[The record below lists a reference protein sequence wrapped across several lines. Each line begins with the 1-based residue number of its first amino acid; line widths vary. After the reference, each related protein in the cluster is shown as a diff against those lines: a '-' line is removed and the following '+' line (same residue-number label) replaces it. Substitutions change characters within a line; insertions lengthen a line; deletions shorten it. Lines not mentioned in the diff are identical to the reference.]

1 MTTTYTLPS
10 SLRKSQRGVSTL
22 VITMLLLLIISIVV
36 LFSTSVGFFE
46 QRSAS
51 NENRARIAE
60 QAAEAGINMAGEYIK
75 ANRNLVIAK
84 TTGGWLSGAANTA
97 GWESCAGAAATV
109 TTSSGTFPHP
119 CLSEADATR
128 RAEMWFYTTDGTG
141 TGTDKTL
148 VPYGAVGNVG
158 GGAGF
163 PSTVEVQAVL
173 CRIDTTL
180 PVPTCIQ
187 NPSAGNRIAITFIS
201 RAALDN
207 ENSTAVIK
215 ETWASFNTSA
225 FSSAVPLVAS
235 GIVKGLGNSQIVAS
249 PNAGGYGVS
258 ASMWSPNNIGFGTKN
273 TNACTDGSDNS
284 AGGLGSS
291 STCQIEDYLFG
302 TSIQPNAIKT
312 DCAANGAK
320 CGCPNIDGRYLS
332 GHVTSDKAEGID
344 ILDVDSNN
352 GPLPDIDFYPGT
364 SCAGVQRD
372 NSTDPLD
379 DSLFEWIFN
388 VDVVPEGVATTKGTS
403 SVLQN
408 CSSGQASPNDKD
420 CAVAAL
426 VNDLGATT
434 TSCAGLNALGSAAS
448 GLYYVTDVGGCNFK
462 NSTGG
467 SIGSPTQSVVV
478 VVEQSADIQVNFY
491 GLLFVRSK
499 NNTADVDIQG
509 NNKLFGAMA
518 IEGDIKVTG
527 TIDIVYD
534 DVSISTDPFT
544 FPKSAKFARV
554 PGSWLDASQG
564 F

>member
-1 MTTTYTLPS
+1 MTIIFALPRS
-10 SLRKSQRGVSTL
+10 FGKNQRGVSTL

-84 TTGGWLSGAANTA
+84 TTGGWLSGAASTA
-97 GWESCAGAAATV
+97 GWETCNGAPATL
-109 TTSSGTFPHP
+109 GGRPHP
-119 CLSEADATR
+119 CMAEADTTR
-128 RAEMWFYTTDGTG
+128 RAQMWFYTTDGTG
-141 TGTDKTL
+141 AALADTL

-163 PSTVEVQAVL
+163 ASTVEVQAVL

-180 PVPTCIQ
+180 TIPTCIQ
-187 NPSAGNRIAITFIS
+187 NPAAGNRIAITFIS
-201 RAALDN
+201 RAALTN

-273 TNACTDGSDNS
+273 TNACTDGSDNG

-302 TSIQPNAIKT
+302 TPIQPNAIKT

-332 GHVTSDKAEGID
+332 GHVASDKAEGID

-352 GPLPDIDFYPGT
+352 GPLPDIDFYPGS
-364 SCAGVQRD
+364 SCTGVQLD
-372 NSTDPLD
+372 NATDPLD

-388 VDVVPEGVATTKGTS
+388 VDVVPEGVATTKGTA
-403 SVLQN
+403 SVLQT
-408 CSSGQASPNDKD
+408 CTSGQASPNNND

-434 TSCAGLNALGSAAS
+434 LTCSALNALGSAAT
-448 GLYYVTDVGGCNFK
+448 GLYYVTDTGGCTFA
-462 NSTGG
+462 SE
-467 SIGSPTQSVVV
+467 IGSATQSVVV
-478 VVEQSADIQVNFY
+478 VVEEAADIKANFF

-499 NNTADVDIQG
+499 DNTADVQVSG